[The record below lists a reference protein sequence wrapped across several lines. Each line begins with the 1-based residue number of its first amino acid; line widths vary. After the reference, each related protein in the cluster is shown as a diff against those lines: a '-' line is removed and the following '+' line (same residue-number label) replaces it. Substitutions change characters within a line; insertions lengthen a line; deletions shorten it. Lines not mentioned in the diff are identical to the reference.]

1 MTASRKTSDGTY
13 VTMAQLAAKLGVH
26 INTVRNWIK
35 AGHVKAV
42 KIGHCVR
49 IPATEFDRLGLPRPA
64 VKDEGSK

>member
-1 MTASRKTSDGTY
+1 MTTPRKTSDGTY
-13 VTMAQLAAKLGVH
+13 VTIAQLAAKLGVH

-49 IPATEFDRLGLPRPA
+49 IPVTEFDRLGMPRPA
-64 VKDEGSK
+64 VKEEDSK

>member
-1 MTASRKTSDGTY
+1 MTTTRKTSDGTY
-13 VTMAQLAAKLGVH
+13 VTMAQLAAKLDVH

-49 IPATEFDRLGLPRPA
+49 IPATEFDRLGIPRPA
-64 VKDEGSK
+64 FKDGGDK

>member
-13 VTMAQLAAKLGVH
+13 ATMAQLAAELGVH

-49 IPATEFDRLGLPRPA
+49 IPATEFDRLGILRPA
-64 VKDEGSK
+64 FKDGGDK